1 MNKVFTEPKYQ
12 NKQGY
17 QGFPMDNLANFTSV
31 AGYLYPIYMDILDP
45 GDKVTID
52 NIMRSRTQPLTKPA
66 MCTCIERM
74 EWFAVPID
82 QLYKP
87 FSTKFYGISDVSSD
101 LLPQT
106 GYNDT
111 LPYVS
116 LSDLHTFLLS
126 RPTSFTSQAQ
136 IPVATPTQAEVKI
149 LCDCFGYGNAIGD
162 SSITISTTNVFGP
175 SVSAL
180 FPAAYQKIY
189 YDHYRLTDWESN
201 DVEAYNLDSFN
212 TNMVI
217 NNTNRL
223 NKLFALHKRPY
234 QRDYF
239 TSMKPSPLVGSADP
253 SMAGVDLAKVNQWLT
268 GLSKFVTSAPS
279 SSTMVPSGGVVN
291 ASTTNPTSVGF
302 DRTTNTSAASY
313 NNVAAMISQVN
324 PSNIRSMFAVEKL
337 LEVTRRAKKHYDMQ
351 TLAHFGVEVPK
362 GLAGECFK
370 LGTFESYIQVGEVV
384 STADTV
390 SSSTGSSLGTLA
402 GRASSNNANNRR
414 DKIHFESKCHCI
426 LMGIYSVE
434 PVVNYRE
441 DGCQR
446 INTMTSTTDFYKPE
460 FDNLGE
466 QPVFRYELLNTTFD
480 PTNGTPYTDVLGW
493 QKRYQQLKSKY
504 NRSFGGVVS
513 QYFNEWAL
521 NRTSISTTTF
531 SRNFFQVW
539 PTDLNNIL
547 QQHYTGSLTAGTCY
561 SQDYFINQVY
571 FDVKKTSKKSV
582 FGVPNL

>member
-31 AGYLYPIYMDILDP
+31 AGYLYPLYMDILDP

-106 GYNDT
+106 GYSDT
-111 LPYVS
+111 LPFVS

-126 RPTSFTSQAQ
+126 RPTTFASQAL
-136 IPVATPTQAEVKI
+136 IPVSTPTQSEVKR

-162 SSITISTTNVFGP
+162 SSVTISATNVFGP

-212 TNMVI
+212 TNMAI

-223 NKLFALHKRPY
+223 NKLYTLHKRPY

-253 SMAGVDLAKVNQWLT
+253 SMAGVDLGKVNQWLS
-268 GLSKFVTSAPS
+268 GLS
-279 SSTMVPSGGVVN
+279 GV
-291 ASTTNPTSVGF
+291 STSVPLANHALGLGGS
-302 DRTTNTSAASY
+302 TQGSTSKPTQVRIPHSAGSTQATFA
-313 NNVAAMISQVN
+313 NVSIALGAVN
-324 PSNIRSMFAVEKL
+324 PANIRSMFAVEKL

-390 SSSTGSSLGTLA
+390 SSSNGSSLGTLA
-402 GRASSNNANNRR
+402 GRASSNNADNRR
-414 DKIHFESKCHCI
+414 DKIHFEAKCHCI

-466 QPVFRYELLNTTFD
+466 QPVFRYELINDAFD
-480 PTNGTPYTDVLGW
+480 PSSGTPYTDVLGW
-493 QKRYQQLKSKY
+493 QKRYQQLKAKY

-513 QYFNEWAL
+513 QYFKEWAL
-521 NRTSISTTTF
+521 NRHPISSTSF

-539 PTDLNNIL
+539 PTDMNNIL
-547 QQHYTGSLTAGTCY
+547 QVPFTGSLTAGTCY

>member
-45 GDKVTID
+45 GDKVSID

-66 MCTCIERM
+66 MCTCVERM

-87 FSTKFYGISDVSSD
+87 FSTKFYGISDVQSD

-106 GYNDT
+106 GYSDI
-111 LPYVS
+111 LPFVS
-116 LSDLHTFLLS
+116 LSDFHTFLLS
-126 RPTSFTSQAQ
+126 RPTTFAQQAAT
-136 IPVATPTQAEVKI
+136 PVATPTQSEVKR
-149 LCDCFGYGNAIGD
+149 LADCFGYGNAIGD
-162 SSITISTTNVFGP
+162 SSVTISATNVFGP

-212 TNMVI
+212 TNMGI

-223 NKLFALHKRPY
+223 NKLYTLHKRPY

-253 SMAGVDLAKVNQWLT
+253 SMAGVDLGKINQWLSGLSAVGTRVPGNSNSLPDGGSGTPSTSKPSMVNINSSGSTSTSPTLVT
-268 GLSKFVTSAPS
+268 GLF
-279 SSTMVPSGGVVN
+279 
-291 ASTTNPTSVGF
+291 NP
-302 DRTTNTSAASY
+302 A
-313 NNVAAMISQVN
+313 
-324 PSNIRSMFAVEKL
+324 NIRSLFAVEKL

-390 SSSTGSSLGTLA
+390 SSQTGSSLGTLA

-414 DKIHFESKCHCI
+414 DKIHFEAKCHCI

-446 INTMTSTTDFYKPE
+446 INTMTSTVDFYKPE

-466 QPVFRYELLNTTFD
+466 QPVFRYELLNTSFD
-480 PTNGTPYTDVLGW
+480 PTSGTPYTDVLGW
-493 QKRYQQLKSKY
+493 QKRYQQLKAKY

-521 NRTSISTTTF
+521 NRAPINGNTF

-539 PTDLNNIL
+539 PTDMNNIL
-547 QQHYTGSLTAGTCY
+547 QQHFTGSLTAGTTY

>member
-17 QGFPMDNLANFTSV
+17 EGFPMDNLANFTSV

-106 GYNDT
+106 GYNDI

-126 RPTSFTSQAQ
+126 RPTSFISQAQ

-162 SSITISTTNVFGP
+162 SSITISATNVFGP

-212 TNMVI
+212 TTMYI
-217 NNTNRL
+217 SNTNRL
-223 NKLFALHKRPY
+223 NKLYMLHKRPY

-253 SMAGVDLAKVNQWLT
+253 SMAGVDLGKVNQWLS
-268 GLSKFVTSAPS
+268 GLSRVSSGLPVSYSSFPDGGPLASSNTNPS
-279 SSTMVPSGGVVN
+279 SVFINRSGVGEVKQSTID
-291 ASTTNPTSVGF
+291 TIPTIF
-302 DRTTNTSAASY
+302 
-313 NNVAAMISQVN
+313 N
-324 PSNIRSMFAVEKL
+324 PSNIRSIFAVEKL

-370 LGTFESYIQVGEVV
+370 LGTFESFIQVGEVV

-402 GRASSNNANNRR
+402 GRASSNNANNTR
-414 DKIHFESKCHCI
+414 DKIHFEAKCHCI

-466 QPVFRYELLNTTFD
+466 QPVFRYELLNSTFD
-480 PTNGTPYTDVLGW
+480 PTSGTPYTDVLGW
-493 QKRYQQLKSKY
+493 QKRYQQLKAKY

-521 NRTSISTTTF
+521 NRASISNSTF

-547 QQHYTGSLTAGTCY
+547 QQHYTGSLTAGTTY